1 MLYMDDT
8 LDKEE
13 VLMSWKY
20 KMPLKLSFSWR
31 QIIFSSK
38 VLQCHAQLRM
48 RTMSKQKNCF
58 SSWFS
63 VVLGSKAMTSV
74 IVAYLTLMVS
84 IPIRS
89 TDHWRA
95 ASFSFDTG
103 DFWNPPTLWNKPGK
117 VLKSVC
123 HNWFAELE
131 YSNKFQMISGISDD
145 IAKSFS
151 FFSSA
156 LSPKFFCY
164 NGLCYLV
171 VVSRKVQMI

>member
-20 KMPLKLSFSWR
+20 KMPLKISFSWR
-31 QIIFSSK
+31 QIIFLKSVTVSRITT
-38 VLQCHAQLRM
+38 HAHYEQARKLLLVM
-48 RTMSKQKNCF
+48 IL
-58 SSWFS
+58 
-63 VVLGSKAMTSV
+63 VLGSKAMTSV